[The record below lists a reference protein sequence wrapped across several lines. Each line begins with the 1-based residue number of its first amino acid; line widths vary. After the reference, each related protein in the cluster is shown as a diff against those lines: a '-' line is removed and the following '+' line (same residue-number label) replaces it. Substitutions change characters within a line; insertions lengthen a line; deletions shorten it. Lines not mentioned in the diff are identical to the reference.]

1 MNTDTS
7 SCVTPS
13 TSTAPFKRKYTQGL
27 KSENRYLDHAVS
39 FTPPIKRVSS
49 DAMKSKL

>member
-1 MNTDTS
+1 MNSSQISTDS
-7 SCVTPS
+7 VKIIPS
-13 TSTAPFKRKYTQGL
+13 KRKYTQGL